1 MEKAPRSL
9 VLGATP
15 FFCLLLLSLLYT
27 VEIRSRQVP
36 SNQWKKTHSG
46 VSRIED
52 QHHMH
57 SLMKRLLKGGNQTQL
72 EETGLACHYDYHT
85 EVCVS
90 NRPVR
95 IDTLTMKVY
104 VPYDQGMPEA
114 DSIIIPYAK
123 REDKWITGT
132 AVSSVQILRE
142 NISTAPACEYTHNVP
157 AVVFSSGGS
166 TGNIFHEF
174 TELIVPLFLTSR
186 HFQSRLHFM
195 VTDFRLQFMSKYKK
209 IFSHLSS
216 YEVINPAANVS
227 VHCFPGAVVGLH
239 YHDHLAIKT
248 TEIPEGYSMLD
259 FKQFLRDSYNL
270 RIRESSQTQT
280 EKPTLILVSRKKS
293 RAFLNEDEMVTMMK
307 ALGFRVVIGQPDMM
321 ANMDKFAEIVNS
333 CSILVGAH
341 GAGLTNAVFL
351 PEGAVLVQVV
361 GLGIDWISNTYF
373 GVPAP
378 GMGLNYID
386 YKIEPEESSLI
397 SLYGKDHP
405 VIVDPESITS
415 QGYEVGRAVY
425 LLKQNFNIDVV
436 RFRETLVKALG
447 LLGRSAPLG

>member
-1 MEKAPRSL
+1 
-9 VLGATP
+9 
-15 FFCLLLLSLLYT
+15 
-27 VEIRSRQVP
+27 
-36 SNQWKKTHSG
+36 
-46 VSRIED
+46 
-52 QHHMH
+52 MH
-57 SLMKRLLKGGNQTQL
+57 IGGNQTQL

-90 NRPVR
+90 DRPVR

-104 VPYDQGMPEA
+104 IPYDQGMPEA

-186 HFQSRLHFM
+186 HFQSRLLM

-239 YHDHLAIKT
+239 YHDNLAIKT
-248 TEIPEGYSMLD
+248 AEIPKGYSMLD
-259 FKQFLRDSYNL
+259 FKKFLRDSYNL
-270 RIRESSQTQT
+270 KIQDSSQMSLT
-280 EKPTLILVSRKKS
+280 EKSTLILISRKKS
-293 RAFLNEDEMVTMMK
+293 RVFMNEDEMVTMMK
-307 ALGFRVVIGQPDMM
+307 ALGFRVVVAQPDMM

-373 GVPAP
+373 GIPAL

-405 VIVDPESITS
+405 VIDDPESITS
-415 QGYEVGRAVY
+415 KGYE
-425 LLKQNFNIDVV
+425 
-436 RFRETLVKALG
+436 LG
-447 LLGRSAPLG
+447 W